1 MNVHCTCLILTHS
14 SHQTLDQL
22 AIAGKIDTRAI
33 SRQEFDG
40 CIDAWLRFTIPI
52 DQQARVAKTYHFLGR
67 HLKLQR
73 TNLSGSVEGHHR
85 CFPISCK
92 SKIALLLRDRW
103 WCNITSSAAQKANN
117 IIHRLM
123 AVPRR
128 KRATIGQFPI
138 EGIEV
143 AVGMLRC
150 PLHALLKGNGCCHD
164 TAALVLL
171 LIQGKRVGKAA
182 GRSTDR
188 ICLSKITRVHGS
200 GEMSIQREIPG
211 ATIVLLHAHKRHY
224 TWSQLIK
231 ENMLTIWQYTYHVRI
246 IGVAATSISR
256 RCALNPVSHFQVRKF
271 IQMAIGVKSEIER
284 RGCLRSSGGC
294 SCTIRLP
301 CGNTCIH
308 ALTSIAARP
317 ETYSE

>member
-14 SHQTLDQL
+14 SHPTLHQL
-22 AIAGKIDTRAI
+22 AIAEKIDTRAI
-33 SRQEFDG
+33 PRQEFDG

-73 TNLSGSVEGHHR
+73 TNLSRTVEGHHR

-103 WCNITSSAAQKANN
+103 GCNIASGAAQKANN

-123 AVPRR
+123 PVPRG

-138 EGIEV
+138 ERVEV

-150 PLHALLKGNGCCHD
+150 PLHALLKRNGCCHD

-171 LIQGKRVGKAA
+171 LIQGKRVGEAA

-188 ICLSKITRVHGS
+188 ICLSKITRVYS
-200 GEMSIQREIPG
+200 SSEMSIQREIPG
-211 ATIVLLHAHKRHY
+211 ATIVLLHAHKRHH

-231 ENMLTIWQYTYHVRI
+231 ENTLTIWQYTHHVRI
-246 IGVAATSISR
+246 IGVAATSIGR
-256 RCALNPVSHFQVRKF
+256 RCALNPVSHFQVGKF
-271 IQMAIGVKSEIER
+271 IQVTIGVKSEIER
-284 RGCLRSSGGC
+284 RGGAPPRGGASSGP
-294 SCTIRLP
+294 RLP
-301 CGNTCIH
+301 PANTSFYTPTLLS
-308 ALTSIAARP
+308 APP
-317 ETYSE
+317 EQYR